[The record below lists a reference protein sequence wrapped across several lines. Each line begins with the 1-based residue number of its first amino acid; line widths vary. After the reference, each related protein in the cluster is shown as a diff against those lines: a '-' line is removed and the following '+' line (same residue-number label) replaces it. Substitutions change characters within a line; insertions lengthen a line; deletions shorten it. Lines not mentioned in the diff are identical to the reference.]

1 MMLLGLL
8 GTLVGM
14 VLGMYYRVFILFPV
28 TALAWAA
35 LAAGGL
41 VLNDGVLPVAA
52 SMLLVGAALQF
63 GFLVGITTRTVVA
76 GARSPGRRE
85 PQASRQPT
93 AQ

>member
-14 VLGMYYRVFILFPV
+14 VLGMHYRVFILFPA

-35 LAAGGL
+35 LAAAGI
-41 VLNDGVLPVAA
+41 VLNDGLLPVVA
-52 SMLLVGAALQF
+52 SMLLVATTLQF
-63 GFLVGITTRTVVA
+63 GFLVGITTRTLVA
-76 GARSPGRRE
+76 SARSPVRRE
-85 PQASRQPT
+85 AQASRQPT

>member
-8 GTLVGM
+8 GTLIGM

-35 LAAGGL
+35 LATAGL
-41 VLNDGVLPVAA
+41 VVHDGFLPVVA
-52 SMLLVGAALQF
+52 SMLLVGATLQF
-63 GFLVGITTRTVVA
+63 GFLVGITTRTAVA

-85 PQASRQPT
+85 ARASRQPT